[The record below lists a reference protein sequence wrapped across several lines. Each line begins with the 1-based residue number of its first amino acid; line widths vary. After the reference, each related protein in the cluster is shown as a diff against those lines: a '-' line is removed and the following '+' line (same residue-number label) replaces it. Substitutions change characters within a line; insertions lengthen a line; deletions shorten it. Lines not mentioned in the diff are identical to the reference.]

1 MEFAG
6 DNLRS
11 SGSEL
16 PLQSNLNQQCRDWAE
31 LNAITIR
38 PATAKSSQT

>member
-1 MEFAG
+1 MGF

-16 PLQSNLNQQCRDWAE
+16 PLQSNLNQQCGDWAE
-31 LNAITIR
+31 LNAIKTR
-38 PATAKSSQT
+38 QATAKSSQI